1 MMGEGIRLPPFCFHQ
16 YGLSKELLLH
26 FAGITMDDFLD
37 LVWDKIV
44 NGCEQIAAML
54 DAILAPLNHHIGPA
68 MVILILVVVLVAFT
82 KLLARVYNTKRYAE
96 LKENYEHWFEL
107 RKEAM
112 AGEDR
117 EKGKALARNIDQAHL
132 NKAYYDYFFEGFLKS
147 IITSILPILL
157 TAAYINRAYSPDNLN
172 QHVGQAYIF
181 KFSREASDPVIISAF
196 FWFVISL
203 FLVFLAW
210 FIIGIVL
217 KKHIDKKKTG
227 HVDSGTDATPS
238 DGPAG

>member
-16 YGLSKELLLH
+16 YGLSKGLLLH

-44 NGCEQIAAML
+44 DGCEYIAAML
-54 DAILAPLNHHIGPA
+54 DAILAPLNHHLGPA

-117 EKGKALARNIDQAHL
+117 EKSKALARNIDQAQL

-157 TAAYINRAYSPDNLN
+157 TAAYVNRAYSPENLN

-196 FWFVISL
+196 FWFVICLLLVHLTWFSVSL
-203 FLVFLAW
+203 
-210 FIIGIVL
+210 IIKRAIGR
-217 KKHIDKKKTG
+217 KKAVNG
-227 HVDSGTDATPS
+227 DSKLEEKPQEAPEN
-238 DGPAG
+238 